1 MEVRSL
7 KRVTIIGDESP
18 TKTLITAVLGDRM
31 NIKLSDYTV
40 DALRSVILDDQIDA
54 AIYMSGSL
62 DIAIEATEEIERMAI
77 VRSASQLLIL
87 VGEVQFPQVNVDM
100 YIPTNQFGESKKA
113 INQAWKIRACI
124 ETGVMKL
131 PELSSQQM
139 LVLEIHCSLL
149 PEKEAIKKS
158 KMSKRNYYRVL
169 GELQGVFSVFDNC
182 ELRQIFC
189 SSQIPS
195 LVRDLSK

>member
-1 MEVRSL
+1 
-7 KRVTIIGDESP
+7 
-18 TKTLITAVLGDRM
+18 
-31 NIKLSDYTV
+31 LSDYTV
-40 DALRSVILDDQIDA
+40 DALRSVVLDDQMDA
-54 AIYMSGSL
+54 VIYMSGSL
-62 DIAIEATEEIERMAI
+62 DIAMEATEEIERMAI
-77 VRSASQLLIL
+77 VRSVSQFLIL
-87 VGEVQFPQVNVDM
+87 VGDVEFPQVNVDM
-100 YIPTNQFGESKKA
+100 FIPAHQFDESKKA

-169 GELQGVFSVFDNC
+169 GELQGVFSVLDNS